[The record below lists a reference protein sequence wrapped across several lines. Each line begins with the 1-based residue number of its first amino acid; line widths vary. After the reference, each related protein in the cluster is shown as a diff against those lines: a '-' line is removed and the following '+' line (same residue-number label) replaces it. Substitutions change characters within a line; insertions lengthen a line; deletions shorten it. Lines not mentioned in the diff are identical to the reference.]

1 LQYVLN
7 TGGLGVLLASMIW
20 LVLAGTDRVAD
31 LSPEGRAL
39 IAAVQASLDDVRT
52 RHAQSPPPEDDA
64 ERLVRLGELDQAPR
78 RVVTSFDF
86 STVPEAER
94 EAVLRA
100 AVAPM
105 EAADEANQAELL
117 KLLPEEGW
125 FLRSR
130 YGEKASRA
138 AFHIVQHAGP
148 DLQRRFLPV
157 LEELV
162 QAGEVDGQ
170 SFGMMFDRVAISEG
184 RPQRYGSQFRC
195 DGGKWRPY
203 PLEDRA
209 RVEALRAEI
218 GFGWSFAEN
227 VARMEAAPPCPQT
240 RSPPPPGMKMD

>member
-1 LQYVLN
+1 MAMAAIMWM
-7 TGGLGVLLASMIW
+7 LLA
-20 LVLAGTDRVAD
+20 AGGAPDAF
-31 LSPEGRAL
+31 SPEGRAL
-39 IAAVQASLDDVRT
+39 IAAVQASLDEVRA
-52 RHAQSPPPEDDA
+52 RHAQSPPPQDDA
-64 ERLVRLGELDQAPR
+64 ERLMRFGELDQAPR

-86 STVPEAER
+86 STIPSVER

-105 EAADEANQAELL
+105 EATDEANQAELL
-117 KLLPEEGW
+117 KLLPAEGW

-157 LEELV
+157 LEGLV
-162 QAGEVDGQ
+162 RVGEVDGQ

-203 PLEDRA
+203 PLEEPA

-227 VARMEAAPPCPQT
+227 KARMEAAPPCPQT